1 MAEINHNDLARFLAS
16 EKPEALPRLF
26 LAFGEDFLTRKAF
39 DRIIDRLVP
48 AGRRE
53 LSYELLEGVEAALP
67 NMMERLSTYSF
78 EALLVVAVK
87 NAPIFPGPGTPK
99 QAGFSKPEIE
109 GFQEFIKT
117 PFPDGHFLVLTT
129 DSADKRRALFKAIKE
144 TGMVVD
150 CTVPKGSRQAD
161 KNQQMVLLRTTME
174 TVLSKAGKGMAND
187 AFACLVD
194 HTGFDPSTFS
204 DNLEKLVSFI
214 GERKRIT
221 VDDVKRVV
229 MRTRK
234 DAIFE
239 LTNAV
244 SERNP
249 ATALFFLKSLLKG
262 GFHPLQILTALTNQM
277 RKLVLVKLFVADC
290 RANETPGWQRG
301 MDYNRFRQEAMPAVE
316 RADAAVAAKAKLW
329 EETLIVPGKVDAKK
343 KKKVL
348 TDLLIAPNKNNTYP
362 VYHTFLKS
370 DKFTLD
376 ELSYALIQLNEVDLK
391 MKSSAND
398 PEIMLDDLVIR
409 LCTKGEIHG

>member
-1 MAEINHNDLARFLAS
+1 MTEINYNDLAQFLAT
-16 EKPEALPRLF
+16 EKPETLPRLF
-26 LAFGEDFLTRKAF
+26 LAFGEEFLTRKAF

-48 AGRRE
+48 KEKRE

-67 NMMERLSTYSF
+67 NVMERISTYSF
-78 EALLVVAVK
+78 EELLVVAVK
-87 NAPIFPGPGTPK
+87 NAPIFSGPGTQK
-99 QAGFSKPEIE
+99 QPGFSKPEIE
-109 GFQEFIKT
+109 AFQEFIKT

-129 DSADKRRALFKAIKE
+129 DSGDKRRALYKAIK
-144 TGMVVD
+144 GIGLVVD

-161 KNQQMVLLRTTME
+161 KNQQTVLLRTTME
-174 TVLSKAGKGMAND
+174 AVLSKSGKGMAND

-221 VDDVKRVV
+221 ADDVNRVV
-229 MRTRK
+229 KRTRK

-249 ATALFFLKSLLKG
+249 STALFFLKSLLKG
-262 GFHPLQILTALTNQM
+262 GFHPLQILTALINQM

-290 RANETPGWQRG
+290 RAKGMPGWQRG
-301 MDYNRFRQEAMPAVE
+301 MDYNRFRQEAMPVVE

-329 EETLIVPGKVDAKK
+329 EDTLAVPGEGEPKK

-348 TDLLIAPNKNNTYP
+348 TDLLIAPNKKNTYP

-370 DKFTLD
+370 DKFTLE
-376 ELSYALIQLNEVDLK
+376 ELFNALIQLNEVDLK

-409 LCTKGEIHG
+409 LCTKGEIHE